1 MKGIQMKITQN
12 IFIIV
17 GLIFFTGGCTTQS
30 LLPTKGVYTESSFET
45 YTQVEGV
52 VNKIEVGKTKYSDL
66 VKLGLDL
73 NNMPNV
79 KRLTYLDV
87 MRKFNL
93 DSPSRFTLFNKIEL
107 PSGVLK
113 MLAVRE
119 EGLAYEINLER
130 LKNQREG
137 NLMLD
142 ILNFR
147 KTVHTT
153 GWQIS
158 VLILIVDGTVEYV
171 LYSGEKN
178 IDKTE
183 KEKNPLGPFQGFDG
197 GDIIGA
203 ASELSN

>member
-1 MKGIQMKITQN
+1 MMKTPN
-12 IFIIV
+12 ILISM
-17 GLIFFTGGCTTQS
+17 GLLFFTGGCTTQS
-30 LLPTKGVYTESSFET
+30 LLPTQGVYTESSFET

-52 VNKIEVGKTKYSDL
+52 VDKIVVGETKYSDL

-73 NNMPNV
+73 ENIPNV

-87 MRKFNL
+87 MSTFKL

-107 PSGVLK
+107 PAGVLK
-113 MLAVRE
+113 TLAAKE
-119 EGLAYEINLER
+119 EGRAYEINLER
-130 LKNQREG
+130 IRNQREG
-137 NLMLD
+137 SLFLD

-158 VLILIVDGTVEYV
+158 VLILIVDDTVEYV

-178 IDKTE
+178 INKIE
-183 KEKNPLGPFQGFDG
+183 KERNPLGPFQGFDG
-197 GDIIGA
+197 GDIVGA
-203 ASELSN
+203 ASEFK